1 MDLDGEVVR
10 EDLGGTVD
18 EAGNDQHILSEKNV
32 FSMKIKIIF

>member
-18 EAGNDQHILSEKNV
+18 EAGMISIYCLKKMYFQ
-32 FSMKIKIIF
+32 